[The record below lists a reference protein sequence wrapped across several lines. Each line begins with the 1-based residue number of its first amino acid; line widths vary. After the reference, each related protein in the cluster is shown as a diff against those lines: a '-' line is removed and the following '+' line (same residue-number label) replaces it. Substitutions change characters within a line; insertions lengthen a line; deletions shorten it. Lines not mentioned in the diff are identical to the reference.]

1 MTGPRRGHF
10 VDAGEGERLT
20 YEGTD
25 RRIKLSGA
33 TSEGHLT
40 VYESAYAAGVAHPL
54 HIHHDASESF
64 FLLEG
69 TCRFHVGD
77 EVIVAGPGS
86 FLSVPRGATHGLV
99 PVGGPARALVMF
111 APAAMEGFWEEIAEA
126 AAAGTLDDARLERLQ
141 HAHRVEIVGPWPE
154 DGYGGSRGGRS

>member
-1 MTGPRRGHF
+1 VTGARRAHF

-25 RRIKLSGA
+25 RRIKLSGQD
-33 TSEGHLT
+33 SEGQLT
-40 VYESAYAAGVAHPL
+40 VYESEYAADVPHPM

-64 FLLEG
+64 YLLEG
-69 TCRFHVGD
+69 MCRFRVGD

-86 FLSVPRGATHGLV
+86 FLSVPRGAAHGLV

-111 APAAMEGFWEEIAEA
+111 APAAMEGFWEEIAA
-126 AAAGTLDDARLERLQ
+126 AAESGTLDEARLAHLQ
-141 HAHRVEIVGPWPE
+141 HTHHVEIVGPWPE
-154 DGYGGSRGGRS
+154 ARQE

>member
-1 MTGPRRGHF
+1 MTGPGRGHF

-33 TSEGHLT
+33 ASEGRLT

-69 TCRFHVGD
+69 TCRFRVGD

-86 FLSVPRGATHGLV
+86 FLSVP
-99 PVGGPARALVMF
+99 PARRTASCRSAAPPALVMF
-111 APAAMEGFWEEIAEA
+111 APAAMEGFWEEIAGA
-126 AAAGTLDDARLERLQ
+126 AEAGTLDDARLERLQ

-154 DGYGGSRGGRS
+154 DGYGGRGSGRS